1 MKTQKLTFHCDRG
14 HGWLE
19 VPRED
24 IDALG
29 LADEISNLSYLLSHT
44 HKRAGMVYLEEDCDA
59 TLYLDAAKAAGW
71 TIQIVEKYT
80 DTDSPIRNMK
90 RYTTEGQA

>member
-19 VPRED
+19 VPMSDLET
-24 IDALG
+24 LG
-29 LADEISNLSYLLSHT
+29 IAGLISAYSYAKGNT
-44 HKRAGMVYLEEDCDA
+44 AYLEEDCDA
-59 TLYLDAAKAAGW
+59 DLYIQGAKAAGW

-80 DTDSPIRNMK
+80 DADSHIRRMESFK
-90 RYTTEGQA
+90 VPA

>member
-1 MKTQKLTFHCDRG
+1 MKTQKLIFHCDRG

-24 IDALG
+24 IDVLG

-71 TIQIVEKYT
+71 TIQIVEGYT
-80 DTDSPIRNMK
+80 GIDSHIRRMDSF
-90 RYTTEGQA
+90 RVIA

>member
-1 MKTQKLTFHCDRG
+1 MKTQKLTFHCDPS

-29 LADEISNLSYLLSHT
+29 IADQISAYSYAMAAT

-59 TLYLDAAKAAGW
+59 SLFLDAAKAAGW

-80 DTDSPIRNMK
+80 AEDSPICNYPAFSAK
-90 RYTTEGQA
+90 VPA

>member
-19 VPRED
+19 VKQAD
-24 IDALG
+24 IETLG
-29 LADEISNLSYLLSHT
+29 IAGLISAYSYAQGDT
-44 HKRAGMVYLEEDCDA
+44 AYLEEDCDA
-59 TLYLDAAKAAGW
+59 TLYIEGAKAAGW

-80 DTDSPIRNMK
+80 DADSHIRRMESFK
-90 RYTTEGQA
+90 VLA

>member
-29 LADEISNLSYLLSHT
+29 LADQISAYSYAMAST

-59 TLYLDAAKAAGW
+59 SLYLDAAKAAGY
-71 TIQIVEKYT
+71 TLQIVEKYT
-80 DTDSPIRNMK
+80 DTDSPIRNMA
-90 RYTTEGQA
+90 RYTTESRA

>member
-19 VPRED
+19 VPMSDLE
-24 IDALG
+24 ALG
-29 LADEISNLSYLLSHT
+29 IAGLISVYSYA
-44 HKRAGMVYLEEDCDA
+44 KGDKAYLEEDNDA
-59 TLYLDAAKAAGW
+59 DLYIQGAKAAGW

-80 DTDSPIRNMK
+80 GTDSHIRRMDSFK
-90 RYTTEGQA
+90 VIA

>member
-19 VPRED
+19 VTQAD
-24 IDALG
+24 IETLG
-29 LADEISNLSYLLSHT
+29 LSDKISAYSYAQGG
-44 HKRAGMVYLEEDCDA
+44 KAFLEEDCDA
-59 TLYLDAAKAAGW
+59 TLYIEGAKAAGW

-80 DTDSPIRNMK
+80 DADSHIRRMESY
-90 RYTTEGQA
+90 RVIA